1 MYRAILECL
10 SCEEIYRLYVK
21 RKCIEN
27 AFIVGQMFGKQ
38 KIGVYK
44 RKFKMNYTDHVI
56 YHDRFSFAL
65 HTVSIKQL
73 MYVFN
78 LLILSFELPVSS
90 WSMQK
95 QHFRDCSFLK
105 LYDIIIWN
113 GHWKFSNGKS
123 FVLII
128 KMTKWELFI
137 AMHS

>member
-27 AFIVGQMFGKQ
+27 AFIVGQMLGNKKSVF
-38 KIGVYK
+38 IK

-65 HTVSIKQL
+65 HTVSIKHL
-73 MYVFN
+73 MYVYN

-90 WSMQK
+90 
-95 QHFRDCSFLK
+95 
-105 LYDIIIWN
+105 
-113 GHWKFSNGKS
+113 
-123 FVLII
+123 
-128 KMTKWELFI
+128 
-137 AMHS
+137 